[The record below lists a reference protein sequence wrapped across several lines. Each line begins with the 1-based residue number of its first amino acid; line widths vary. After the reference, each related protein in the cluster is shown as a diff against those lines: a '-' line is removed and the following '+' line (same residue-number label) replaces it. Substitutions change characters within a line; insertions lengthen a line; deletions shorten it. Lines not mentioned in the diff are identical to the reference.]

1 MTAGTARKHRIL
13 VLGAGYAGASAAGR
27 LAKRLHR
34 DDVEITLVDAEED
47 FVERVRNHQLAVG
60 RELRHR
66 PFDAMFEGSGVR
78 LKFARV
84 TAVEAD
90 RRSVRVESAAGEEE
104 LAYDTLLYALGSRWN
119 DHGVQGV
126 VEHAHEISS
135 RAGALRL
142 RSRLESLAPGGRVLV
157 VGGGLTGVEAV
168 TEIAESRPDLDVALV
183 ARGGLGDW
191 LSRKGAAHVRKVF
204 GRLGITTHEHTTVT
218 AVEADRVVT
227 ADGKAVASEATV
239 WTAGF
244 ATHPIAGAGGL
255 QVAGNGQIVV
265 DGMMRSVSHPE
276 VYVGG
281 DAGYAMG
288 SAGKPLRMSC
298 ATGTPM
304 AWQAVD
310 AIAAELTGLKQPKV
324 PLRYF
329 NQCISLGRKD
339 GLIQFVGADDTAKD
353 RVLTGRTAAYYK
365 ELVCRAAAWSVA
377 NPGAT
382 VFSQGRRMKRE
393 PAAAVEAA

>member
-1 MTAGTARKHRIL
+1 MTAGIARKHRIL

-60 RELRHR
+60 QELEHR

-78 LKFARV
+78 LKFAKV

-90 RRSVRVESAAGEEE
+90 RRSVRVESATGEEE

-119 DHGVQGV
+119 DHGVQGA
-126 VEHAHEISS
+126 VEYAHEISS

-204 GRLGITTHEHTTVT
+204 DRLGITTHEHTAVT

-227 ADGKAVASEATV
+227 ADGKAIASDATV
-239 WTAGF
+239 WTTGF
-244 ATHPIAGAGGL
+244 ATHPIAEAGGL
-255 QVAGNGQIVV
+255 RVAENGQIVV
-265 DGMMRSVSHPE
+265 DGTMRSVSHPE
-276 VYVGG
+276 IYVGG

-339 GLIQFVGADDTAKD
+339 GLIQFVGADDTSKD

-365 ELVCRAAAWSVA
+365 ELVCKAAAWAVA

-382 VFSQGRRMKRE
+382 VFSQGRRMKRG
-393 PAAAVEAA
+393 PVAAAAAA

>member
-1 MTAGTARKHRIL
+1 MTAGTTRKHRIL

-60 RELRHR
+60 RELVRR
-66 PFDAMFEGSGVR
+66 PFGAMFEGSGVR
-78 LKFARV
+78 LKCAKV
-84 TAVEAD
+84 TALEAD
-90 RRSVRVESAAGEEE
+90 RRSVRVEGAAGEEE

-119 DHGVQGV
+119 DHGVRNAA
-126 VEHAHEISS
+126 EHVHEISS

-142 RSRLESLAPGGRVLV
+142 RSHLDSLAPGRKVLV
-157 VGGGLTGVEAV
+157 VGGGLTGIEAV
-168 TEIAESRPDLDVALV
+168 TEIAESRPDLDVALA

-204 GRLGITTHEHTTVT
+204 GELGVTAHEHTTVT
-218 AVEADRVVT
+218 AVGADRVKT
-227 ADGKAVASEATV
+227 ADGTVIATDATV
-239 WTAGF
+239 WTTGF
-244 ATHPIAGAGGL
+244 ATHPIAEAGGL
-255 QVAGNGQIVV
+255 RVTESGQIVV
-265 DGMMRSVSHPE
+265 DAMMRSVSHPE

-281 DAGYAMG
+281 DAGRAMG
-288 SAGKPLRMSC
+288 DAGKPLRMSC

-310 AIAAELTGLKQPKV
+310 AIAAELTGLKLPKV

-329 NQCISLGRKD
+329 NQCISLGRRD
-339 GLIQFVGADDTAKD
+339 GLIQFVTADDTSKE
-353 RVLTGRTAAYYK
+353 RVLTGRTAAFYK
-365 ELVCRAAAWSVA
+365 ELVCRAAVWAVA

-382 VFSQGRRMKRE
+382 VLSRGRRVVGE
-393 PAAAVEAA
+393 PAAAAGA

>member
-1 MTAGTARKHRIL
+1 MTAGTTRKHRIL

-60 RELRHR
+60 RELVRR
-66 PFDAMFEGSGVR
+66 PFGVMFEGSGVR
-78 LKFARV
+78 LKFAKV
-84 TAVEAD
+84 TALEAD
-90 RRSVRVESAAGEEE
+90 RRSVRVESAEGEEE

-119 DHGVQGV
+119 DHGVRNAA
-126 VEHAHEISS
+126 EHVHEISS

-142 RSRLESLAPGGRVLV
+142 RSHLDSLAPGRKVLV
-157 VGGGLTGVEAV
+157 VGGGLTGIEAV
-168 TEIAESRPDLDVALV
+168 TEIAESRPDLDVALA

-204 GRLGITTHEHTTVT
+204 GELGVTAHEHTTVT
-218 AVEADRVVT
+218 AVGADRVKT
-227 ADGKAVASEATV
+227 ADGTVIATDATV
-239 WTAGF
+239 WTTGF
-244 ATHPIAGAGGL
+244 ATHPIAEAGGL
-255 QVAGNGQIVV
+255 RVAESGQIVV
-265 DGMMRSVSHPE
+265 DAMMRSVSHPE

-281 DAGYAMG
+281 DAGRAMG
-288 SAGKPLRMSC
+288 DAGKPLRMSC

-310 AIAAELTGLKQPKV
+310 AIAAELTGLKLPKV

-329 NQCISLGRKD
+329 NQCISLGRRD
-339 GLIQFVGADDTAKD
+339 GLIQFVTADDTSKE
-353 RVLTGRTAAYYK
+353 RVLTGRTAAFYK
-365 ELVCRAAAWSVA
+365 ELVCRAAVWAVA

-382 VFSQGRRMKRE
+382 VLSRGRRVVGE
-393 PAAAVEAA
+393 PAAAAGA

>member
-1 MTAGTARKHRIL
+1 MTAGTTRKHRIL

-60 RELRHR
+60 RELVRR
-66 PFDAMFEGSGVR
+66 PFGVMFEGSGVR
-78 LKFARV
+78 LKFAKV
-84 TAVEAD
+84 TALEAD
-90 RRSVRVESAAGEEE
+90 RRSVRVESAEGEEE

-119 DHGVQGV
+119 DHGVRNAA
-126 VEHAHEISS
+126 EHVHEISS

-142 RSRLESLAPGGRVLV
+142 RSHLDSLAPGRKVLV
-157 VGGGLTGVEAV
+157 VGGGLTGIEAV
-168 TEIAESRPDLDVALV
+168 TEIAESRPDLDVALA

-204 GRLGITTHEHTTVT
+204 GELGVTAHEHTTVT
-218 AVEADRVVT
+218 AVEADRVKT
-227 ADGKAVASEATV
+227 ADGTVIATDATV
-239 WTAGF
+239 WTTGF
-244 ATHPIAGAGGL
+244 ATHPIAEAGGL
-255 QVAGNGQIVV
+255 RVAESGQIVV
-265 DGMMRSVSHPE
+265 DAMMRSVSHPE

-281 DAGYAMG
+281 DAGRAMG
-288 SAGKPLRMSC
+288 DAGKPLRMSC

-310 AIAAELTGLKQPKV
+310 AIAAELTGLKSPKV

-329 NQCISLGRKD
+329 NQCISLGRGD
-339 GLIQFVGADDTAKD
+339 GLIQFVTADDTSKE
-353 RVLTGRTAAYYK
+353 RVLTGRTAAFYK
-365 ELVCRAAAWSVA
+365 ELVCRAAVWAVA

-382 VFSQGRRMKRE
+382 VLSRGRRVVGE
-393 PAAAVEAA
+393 PAATADA

>member
-1 MTAGTARKHRIL
+1 MTAGTTRKHRIL

-60 RELRHR
+60 RELVRR
-66 PFDAMFEGSGVR
+66 PFGAMFEGSGVR
-78 LKFARV
+78 LKCAKV
-84 TAVEAD
+84 TALEAD
-90 RRSVRVESAAGEEE
+90 RRSVRVESAEGEEE

-119 DHGVQGV
+119 DHGVRNAA
-126 VEHAHEISS
+126 EHVHEISS

-142 RSRLESLAPGGRVLV
+142 RSHLDSLAPGRKVLV
-157 VGGGLTGVEAV
+157 VGGGLTGIEAV
-168 TEIAESRPDLDVALV
+168 TEIAESRPDLDVALA

-204 GRLGITTHEHTTVT
+204 GELGVTAHEHTTVT
-218 AVEADRVVT
+218 AVEADRVKT
-227 ADGKAVASEATV
+227 ADGTVIATDATV
-239 WTAGF
+239 WTTGF
-244 ATHPIAGAGGL
+244 ATHPIAEAGGL
-255 QVAGNGQIVV
+255 RVTESGQIVV
-265 DGMMRSVSHPE
+265 DAMMRSVSHPE

-281 DAGYAMG
+281 DAGRAMG
-288 SAGKPLRMSC
+288 DAGKPLRMSC

-310 AIAAELTGLKQPKV
+310 AIAAELTGLKLPKV

-329 NQCISLGRKD
+329 NQCISLGRRD
-339 GLIQFVGADDTAKD
+339 GLIQFVTADDTSRE
-353 RVLTGRTAAYYK
+353 RVLTGRTAAFYK
-365 ELVCRAAAWSVA
+365 ELVCRAAVWAVA

-382 VFSQGRRMKRE
+382 VLSRGRRVVGE
-393 PAAAVEAA
+393 PAAAAGA

>member
-1 MTAGTARKHRIL
+1 MTAGTTRKHRIL

-60 RELRHR
+60 REPGRR
-66 PFDAMFEGSGVR
+66 PFEAMFEGSGVR
-78 LKFARV
+78 LKFAKV
-84 TAVEAD
+84 TALEAG
-90 RRSVRVESAAGEEE
+90 RRSVRVESAEGEEE

-119 DHGVQGV
+119 DHGVRNAA
-126 VEHAHEISS
+126 EHVHEISS

-142 RSRLESLAPGGRVLV
+142 RSHLDSLAPGRKVLV
-157 VGGGLTGVEAV
+157 VGGGLTGIEAV
-168 TEIAESRPDLDVALV
+168 TEIAESRPDLDVALA

-204 GRLGITTHEHTTVT
+204 GELGVTAHEHTTVT
-218 AVEADRVVT
+218 AVGADRVRT
-227 ADGKAVASEATV
+227 ADGTVIATDATV
-239 WTAGF
+239 WTTGF
-244 ATHPIAGAGGL
+244 ATYPIAEAGGL
-255 QVAGNGQIVV
+255 RVAESGQIVV
-265 DGMMRSVSHPE
+265 DAMMRSVSHPE

-281 DAGYAMG
+281 DAGRAMG
-288 SAGKPLRMSC
+288 DAGKPLRMSC

-310 AIAAELTGLKQPKV
+310 AIAAELTGLKLPKV

-329 NQCISLGRKD
+329 NQCISLGRRD
-339 GLIQFVGADDTAKD
+339 GLIQFVTADDTSKE
-353 RVLTGRTAAYYK
+353 RVLTGRAAAFCK
-365 ELVCRAAAWSVA
+365 ELVCRAAVWAVA

-382 VFSQGRRMKRE
+382 VLSRGRRVVGE
-393 PAAAVEAA
+393 PTAAAGA